1 MSAIAAIG
9 IPKLLAGPQKSIFVL
24 ANFSFPLQL
33 LRYILQIS
41 SSAHPF
47 PSSSNARCP
56 HNETGVHTSRAKV
69 IRVLVGA
76 NLRIEGFDRGGHL
89 D

>member
-9 IPKLLAGPQKSIFVL
+9 IPKLLAGPQKSTFTS
-24 ANFSFPLQL
+24 ANCSFSLQL
-33 LRYILQIS
+33 LHCIFQMS

-47 PSSSNARCP
+47 PSSSNAQCP

-69 IRVLVGA
+69 IRVRVGA